1 MVRLPISRCVRML
14 SRPSV
19 PSNLR
24 RCLSD
29 SKLVRSARTSP
40 SQNEIRINSEQMY
53 TEQPMK
59 ILNSKG
65 YTLLVLNGDH
75 TNPDALSRDNFNRF
89 WTQSMYRVAV
99 DGGLNVLNEF
109 DKGSP
114 SVFIPHTV
122 IGDLDSADE
131 DLIEEYGHYGVE
143 IINRE
148 NQAGRLKLYFLSRCS
163 YFSFYFSFNSFY

>member
-1 MVRLPISRCVRML
+1 
-14 SRPSV
+14 
-19 PSNLR
+19 
-24 RCLSD
+24 
-29 SKLVRSARTSP
+29 
-40 SQNEIRINSEQMY
+40 
-53 TEQPMK
+53 MK

-65 YTLLVLNGDH
+65 YTLLILNGDH

-148 NQAGRLKLYFLSRCS
+148 NQAGRLKLNFLIKM
-163 YFSFYFSFNSFY
+163 FILLILLFVQFILLILVTF

>member
-1 MVRLPISRCVRML
+1 MVRLPISRCVRIL

-29 SKLVRSARTSP
+29 SKLVRSART

-65 YTLLVLNGDH
+65 YTLLILNGDH

-148 NQAGRLKLYFLSRCS
+148 NQAGRLKLNFLSRCS